1 MGDVRYKTKSTG
13 CRGANQPKEQGVTKK
28 SETGV
33 SATARLIERQAKLW
47 SHAEAIELAQTRGE
61 ALPADVS
68 EWLHRALKNIA
79 CGKDANLIFDV
90 VPEKKGVRK
99 DGFLLEMQR
108 KMANG
113 YIAAAT
119 EKTSAEK
126 KKTTARALDEISA
139 ATPKIKRATAKKTG
153 TRHLLIVAPHSPLE
167 KNRYSRS
174 VSLS

>member
-1 MGDVRYKTKSTG
+1 MGDVPYKTKGTG

-28 SETGV
+28 NETGV
-33 SATARLIERQAKLW
+33 SATARLIARQARLW

-79 CGKDANLIFDV
+79 CGKDANLIFNV

-119 EKTSAEK
+119 EKTSAGKE
-126 KKTTARALDEISA
+126 KTTTRALDEVSA
-139 ATPKIKRATAKKTG
+139 ATPKIKRETVRKNWNKAITD
-153 TRHLLIVAPHSPLE
+153 RSPTFTLGY
-167 KNRYSRS
+167 K
-174 VSLS
+174 